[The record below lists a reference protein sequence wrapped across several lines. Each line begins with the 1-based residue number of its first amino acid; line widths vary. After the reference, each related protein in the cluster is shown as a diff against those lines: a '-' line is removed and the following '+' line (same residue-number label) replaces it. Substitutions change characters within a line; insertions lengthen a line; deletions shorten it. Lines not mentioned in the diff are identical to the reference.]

1 MKKGIVFASLFLP
14 ILLIIDILILQ
25 EDFSLR
31 LIIKVL
37 ISAIISGL
45 MFGLITKLGNKKT
58 TK

>member
-1 MKKGIVFASLFLP
+1 MKKGIVFASLFFP

-45 MFGLITKLGNKKT
+45 MFGLITKFGNKKT
-58 TK
+58 KK